1 MQSPTNVP
9 PISDELHDLPEL
21 RRKSVEPKGVLQKN
35 LKVFLYLGAAALVI
49 IAAIFS
55 SGGKK
60 TPNGQSASG
69 KGAPPQP
76 TVQDNTDNNVQDLKN
91 QLAAERLKEQQQA
104 AVAAA
109 STGDTSLA
117 TATSAQQ
124 AAAAAYGPTGQPVPC
139 VPGQPCSQATY
150 GQQNAAQ
157 PQLSP
162 AQQQAQ
168 QLAAKERE
176 LAFNARFAS
185 NLVYVHGID
194 TAAQS
199 RGQEGGAPG
208 GYQLPL
214 DRNPASSAS
223 ATASNLIAQRAAGEQ
238 PSPPPDPLA
247 GKHNTEVN
255 IDSAVGQPYVIYEGL
270 TMDTVLM
277 NRLDGDAVGPVKVL
291 VSNPVYS
298 HDRQHVLIPEGTIV
312 LGEAKKIG
320 TPGFGQ
326 QRRLAVV
333 FHRMIM
339 PDGYSVD
346 LDQFQGLDQ
355 IGEEGL
361 KDKVNNHYLE
371 IFGTSIAL
379 GVIAGAAQ
387 ITQGGGVYGG
397 SGSQAFTNGTASSV
411 SQSATT
417 ILDHFIQIPP
427 TITIREGHRVKVYFT
442 QDMLLPAYENHTIPQ
457 TY

>member
-1 MQSPTNVP
+1 MQSPSNPQPLTN
-9 PISDELHDLPEL
+9 ELQDPPEL
-21 RRKSVEPKGVLQKN
+21 RRNAPEPKGVLQKN
-35 LKVFLYLGAAALVI
+35 LKVLVYLGAALLVI
-49 IAAIFS
+49 LAAVFS
-55 SGGKK
+55 TAGMK
-60 TPNGQSASG
+60 TANNKSAATKDG
-69 KGAPPQP
+69 PPQP
-76 TVQDNTDNNVQDLKN
+76 MVQDNTDNNVQDLKI
-91 QLAAERLKEQQQA
+91 QLAADRLKEQQQA
-104 AVAAA
+104 ANA
-109 STGDTSLA
+109 SSNTPDPALA
-117 TATSAQQ
+117 NATPAQQ
-124 AAAAAYGPTGQPVPC
+124 ATADAYGPNGQPIPC
-139 VPGQPCSQATY
+139 VPGQPCSQSPYA
-150 GQQNAAQ
+150 QQNSAE

-176 LAFNARFAS
+176 LAYDSRFAS
-185 NLVYVHGID
+185 NLAYVHPTD
-194 TAAQS
+194 PPAQS
-199 RGQEGGAPG
+199 RGQEAMVPN
-208 GYQLPL
+208 GYQLASDQIPPS
-214 DRNPASSAS
+214 PAHAATSNFVAPRSA
-223 ATASNLIAQRAAGEQ
+223 GDK
-238 PSPPPDPLA
+238 PSPPADSPA
-247 GKHNTEVN
+247 AKHNPEVN

-298 HDRQHVLIPEGTIV
+298 HDRQHVLVPEGTIV
-312 LGEAKKIG
+312 LGEARKIG
-320 TPGFGQ
+320 SSGFGQ

-346 LDQFQGLDQ
+346 LDQFHGLDQ

-397 SGSQAFTNGTASSV
+397 SGPQVFTNGAASSV

-417 ILDHFIQIPP
+417 IMDRFMQIPP
-427 TITIREGHRVKVYFT
+427 NITIREGHRVKVYFT
-442 QDMLLPAYENHTIPQ
+442 QDMLLPAYENHTIAQ
-457 TY
+457 TF

>member
-1 MQSPTNVP
+1 MQSPSNP
-9 PISDELHDLPEL
+9 PPLNSDLQELPEL
-21 RRKSVEPKGVLQKN
+21 HRNAPEPKGVLQKN
-35 LKVFLYLGAAALVI
+35 LKVLVYLGAALLVI
-49 IAAIFS
+49 LAAVFS
-55 SGGKK
+55 ATGKK
-60 TPNGQSASG
+60 TANGKTPAT
-69 KGAPPQP
+69 KDAPPQP
-76 TVQDNTDNNVQDLKN
+76 MVQDNTDNNVQDLKN

-104 AVAAA
+104 ANALPNTPDTTLA
-109 STGDTSLA
+109 SA
-117 TATSAQQ
+117 TPAQQ
-124 AAAAAYGPTGQPVPC
+124 AAAASYGPNGQPTPC
-139 VPGQPCSQATY
+139 VPGQPC
-150 GQQNAAQ
+150 QQQYSAQ

-168 QLAAKERE
+168 QLAAKEHE
-176 LAFNARFAS
+176 LAYDSRFAS
-185 NLVYVHGID
+185 NLAYVHQEG
-194 TAAQS
+194 APAQS
-199 RGQEGGAPG
+199 QSNSSELPTTQNAPSSDPAAG
-208 GYQLPL
+208 SNFIAPRSAGDKPSQPT
-214 DRNPASSAS
+214 DPAS
-223 ATASNLIAQRAAGEQ
+223 T
-238 PSPPPDPLA
+238 
-247 GKHNTEVN
+247 KHNPEVN

-270 TMDTVLM
+270 TIDTVLM
-277 NRLDGDAVGPVKVL
+277 NRLDGDAAGPVKVL

-298 HDRQHVLIPEGTIV
+298 HDRQHVLIPEGTIA
-312 LGEAKKIG
+312 LGEARKIG
-320 TPGFGQ
+320 SSGFGQ

-346 LDQFQGLDQ
+346 LDQFHGLDQ

-361 KDKVNNHYLE
+361 KDKVDNHYLE

-397 SGSQAFTNGTASSV
+397 SGPQVFTNGAASSV

-417 ILDHFIQIPP
+417 IMDRFMQIPP

-457 TY
+457 TF